1 MNLLASKKRTHG
13 IIFWLIKV
21 HVCRIIIVL
30 KQNQLKIR
38 ATVIIYSA
46 YINIV
51 KEFMQKFSIQHF
63 YGKNSPPV
71 N

>member
-1 MNLLASKKRTHG
+1 MNFIASKKRTHG

-21 HVCRIIIVL
+21 HVYRIIIVL

-51 KEFMQKFSIQHF
+51 KEFIKNLVF
-63 YGKNSPPV
+63 YIFKEKK
-71 N
+71 